1 MEKSRCVL
9 QFGVVYVGYDSIR
22 SFLKKKKKK
31 TSASLSSFDGG
42 RGSLWDLWLPGAVV
56 AGPAAGCLVNIYI
69 SPLGKDQCLSC

>member
-31 TSASLSSFDGG
+31 RPLHPSLLLTGAGG
-42 RGSLWDLWLPGAVV
+42 ACGISGFLGPWWPGQLQ
-56 AGPAAGCLVNIYI
+56 AAL
-69 SPLGKDQCLSC
+69 